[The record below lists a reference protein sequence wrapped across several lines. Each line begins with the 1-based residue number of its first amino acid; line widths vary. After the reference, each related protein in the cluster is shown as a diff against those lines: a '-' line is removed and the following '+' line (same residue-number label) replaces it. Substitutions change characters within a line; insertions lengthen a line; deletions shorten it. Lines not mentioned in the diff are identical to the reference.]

1 MLVLLSLHCFGLLQG
16 DSCPSVDVWGWKKP
30 REQASSFCI
39 FWWRLV
45 LWQMCWYTV
54 EIRLCERD
62 RESHRRTRERLFP
75 ATPALSSGTTLPL
88 FSPLSQHLLI
98 LSSFTPH
105 CHLPTLNHSHPL
117 SSPDPTL
124 QPTDRQHFTSSFA
137 HSLAALLAFLSLS
150 SSKCDRHMHSAWWN
164 NL

>member
-1 MLVLLSLHCFGLLQG
+1 MHLYLCYLIAYNNFTIFLKSGEKMVRRLFSYVVHVVWTVRTFLFSVRLAIHSYVRHIIFLYHNTYMLVLLSLHCFGLLRG

-88 FSPLSQHLLI
+88 FSPLS
-98 LSSFTPH
+98 
-105 CHLPTLNHSHPL
+105 
-117 SSPDPTL
+117 
-124 QPTDRQHFTSSFA
+124 
-137 HSLAALLAFLSLS
+137 
-150 SSKCDRHMHSAWWN
+150 
-164 NL
+164 

>member
-1 MLVLLSLHCFGLLQG
+1 MLVLLSLHCFGLLRG

-30 REQASSFCI
+30 CEQASSFCI

-54 EIRLCERD
+54 EIRLSERD

-75 ATPALSSGTTLPL
+75 ATPALSSGTNLPL

-124 QPTDRQHFTSSFA
+124 HFLLR
-137 HSLAALLAFLSLS
+137 SLAHRPARLPQPFILQMRPSHTL
-150 SSKCDRHMHSAWWN
+150 AWWN
-164 NL
+164 DL